1 MENLKENRSCY
12 ASGKQRKILIELY
25 RLREIQKS
33 FFLTGGTA
41 LAVFYLFHRVS
52 NDIDLFADV
61 KVDFVHDPLSLKEKR
76 PKINLENDI
85 VIQVDSVD
93 NIVSNK
99 LYTIVS
105 RSEQKDFLDFYFLL
119 KLIPGLTLEKI
130 YKDAQQKEAIFDDAP
145 TAAYQIEENFRFVL
159 DNPKLIPQSRLAFN
173 RNEWSQFYY
182 DLIQWIYRRIK
193 PQNH

>member
-1 MENLKENRSCY
+1 MEDFNFSAL
-12 ASGKQRKILIELY
+12 
-25 RLREIQKS
+25 S
-33 FFLTGGTA
+33 FFLKRKWPSDFSTIKESA
-41 LAVFYLFHRVS
+41 LFLSSV
-52 NDIDLFADV
+52 IDDV

-85 VIQVDSVD
+85 VIHVDSVD

-99 LYTIVS
+99 LCTIVS
-105 RSEQKDFLDFYFLL
+105 RSEPKDFLDFYFLL